1 MVRKFVVDVTFKQ
14 NPKSTNAGLFLRW
27 CFCWDRA
34 AVFEHLAH
42 AFAVRTVRRF
52 LQIGF
57 QLLRCRGGFLLPPVD
72 FCQNQVNV
80 RDLMRIS
87 VHQKRGTFRIFQPA
101 LRARSNSFRAFLGIR
116 YSRTPITG
124 CSFVGDGLFGTSSM
138 SMTDLAGEV
147 SISTAE
153 DIYPELSA
161 EIM

>member
-14 NPKSTNAGLFLRW
+14 NPKSTNAGLFLRG

-57 QLLRCRGGFLLPPVD
+57 QLLRCLGGFLLPPVD

-101 LRARSNSFRAFLGIR
+101 LLEVNERESVIRIAGVRLTLNSFEENGLRFLESLLCCVYFREVQRNIYRIAEG
-116 YSRTPITG
+116 P
-124 CSFVGDGLFGTSSM
+124 GL
-138 SMTDLAGEV
+138 
-147 SISTAE
+147 
-153 DIYPELSA
+153 PE
-161 EIM
+161 